1 MAYRASVTQRDDH
14 GNSLLER
21 RAAQTRADIFEAAID
36 LFLEQGYDDTPMSAV
51 AEAAGVSRRTLYR
64 YFATKDDIVFEAPRE
79 WLEVFNSVVGERRPD
94 EATRDLFR
102 RALLEVAA
110 YVGAHA
116 PSVLKAYSVV
126 MSSQELIARRGRSD
140 MDWVMRYL
148 ELLGPDVA
156 DLEEGDLRAAV
167 AAMAL
172 VGAQNAL
179 IVVWSQ
185 RPDADVV
192 AAMQLMLDQ
201 VDSVWPEPCRTRRVE
216 R

>member
-1 MAYRASVTQRDDH
+1 MTQRDDA
-14 GNSLLER
+14 GKSLLER
-21 RAAQTRADIFEAAID
+21 RAAQTRADIFDAAID

-79 WLEVFNSVVGERRPD
+79 WLEVFNTVVDDRRPD

-110 YVGAHA
+110 YVGEYAR
-116 PSVLKAYSVV
+116 SVLKAYSVV

-140 MDWVMRYL
+140 MEWVMRYL

-156 DLEEGDLRAAV
+156 DLEDGDLRAAI

-201 VDSVWPEPCRTRRVE
+201 VDSIWPEPCRTRRAE
-216 R
+216 P

>member
-1 MAYRASVTQRDDH
+1 MTQRDDD

-21 RAAQTRADIFEAAID
+21 RAARTRADIFEAAID
-36 LFLEQGYDDTPMSAV
+36 LFLEQGYDDTPMTAV

-79 WLEVFNSVVGERRPD
+79 WLEVFNGVVDDRLPD

-110 YVGAHA
+110 YVGEHA
-116 PSVLKAYSVV
+116 TSVLKAYSVV

-156 DLEEGDLRAAV
+156 DLEHGDLRAAI

-185 RPDADVV
+185 RPDTDVV

-201 VDSVWPEPCRTRRVE
+201 VDSVWPEPCRTPRRE